1 MTSAN
6 EWFGK
11 IKSRALSVKKTATTR
26 FGELTETIDKKLKE
40 AQDDLEKQRSKAEA
54 VEHETQLKKWQ
65 SSVENPD
72 GEFIPL
78 PTPPSPTVSRTI
90 PTLVSSLQAS
100 TSTKELPT
108 VAHRKLKKS
117 HAKKNGFLSTSAVS
131 LDHETSSDERQRN
144 KNEQKRDNRAEIMSC
159 LNDIINEI
167 ANREFIEQ
175 CLNELV
181 DIVSIPDGLMQKTAS
196 IMITEEDNLEI
207 AHDTANSDLDN
218 HLNLEQENSTSSNIE
233 SDQENIQTNI
243 SIDELPSVI
252 NLDNTSIADDV
263 QETVTLE
270 TAHEEVSKSTHSNNE
285 QSDSNDNDSSTPEN
299 EIQQVSNE
307 LEDSFNEF
315 TISNIRTNLPIK
327 KSPEPSFVLTDLNDL
342 ISNIEN
348 DADAEREELTSK
360 QDFHILDETVN
371 NITEQLNKLDTE
383 RDIFSSE
390 PTSTLDDIQQ
400 EIPNE
405 PVDNIDSTI
414 NEFLPNEINQ
424 NISST
429 RIEPE
434 IVEKKRFSTVNY
446 NLIPFETTINHI
458 NCSLTYIYLC
468 TDDCK
473 IFYAKLDVDNM
484 NSPLKWMQHSDRAEQ
499 LVVSITNRTVWRLF
513 NKRLYSSSDSSKFPP
528 IGSHW
533 NELKIGNGGSLLSMS
548 INDQCGWCIK
558 DDGTLW
564 LMRMVDETYQS
575 LNVMCPFSLNRIFCF
590 SEKVAVTTNDGEIL
604 IRVGC
609 TDDCPEGDGWIFV
622 EHNFGPIDDFILLT
636 TKNIIF
642 IVDKKHHLWINQWS
656 SDGGFFEVL
665 CNDDSM
671 IFNQRCLICVNS
683 ESLFITDCEER
694 ILSFS
699 DCITGV
705 QWKLIET
712 NTRLQRLIGAFT
724 TENFVWALTTDKM
737 IRPSNGSIL
746 EKPAQAQY
754 LTHASFVPDSCSQGT
769 VLWTLDESCNIYVR
783 ANSENDTK
791 WEQLDQSQF
800 DWNRRLVHIVCNN
813 SGVWAVDDRGCT
825 HFRHGHMPASDRIY
839 LNELS
844 LLPPAWIPIPGTPK
858 KHRGFSQ
865 IYCGP
870 VDWMVYATDNKQTVY
885 ARVGINE
892 ENRIGTSWEPFED
905 CSALELAISEHTL
918 WLLTSCGQIQC
929 RENISI
935 TNPIGTRSTT
945 LPGFFL
951 SLTVSIDDSQVWAL
965 DSKRNLL
972 KLDRLTVLLEK

>member
-484 NSPLKWMQHSDRAEQ
+484 NSPL
-499 LVVSITNRTVWRLF
+499 
-513 NKRLYSSSDSSKFPP
+513 
-528 IGSHW
+528 
-533 NELKIGNGGSLLSMS
+533 
-548 INDQCGWCIK
+548 
-558 DDGTLW
+558 
-564 LMRMVDETYQS
+564 
-575 LNVMCPFSLNRIFCF
+575 
-590 SEKVAVTTNDGEIL
+590 
-604 IRVGC
+604 
-609 TDDCPEGDGWIFV
+609 
-622 EHNFGPIDDFILLT
+622 
-636 TKNIIF
+636 
-642 IVDKKHHLWINQWS
+642 
-656 SDGGFFEVL
+656 
-665 CNDDSM
+665 
-671 IFNQRCLICVNS
+671 
-683 ESLFITDCEER
+683 
-694 ILSFS
+694 
-699 DCITGV
+699 
-705 QWKLIET
+705 
-712 NTRLQRLIGAFT
+712 
-724 TENFVWALTTDKM
+724 
-737 IRPSNGSIL
+737 
-746 EKPAQAQY
+746 
-754 LTHASFVPDSCSQGT
+754 
-769 VLWTLDESCNIYVR
+769 
-783 ANSENDTK
+783 
-791 WEQLDQSQF
+791 
-800 DWNRRLVHIVCNN
+800 
-813 SGVWAVDDRGCT
+813 
-825 HFRHGHMPASDRIY
+825 
-839 LNELS
+839 
-844 LLPPAWIPIPGTPK
+844 
-858 KHRGFSQ
+858 
-865 IYCGP
+865 
-870 VDWMVYATDNKQTVY
+870 
-885 ARVGINE
+885 
-892 ENRIGTSWEPFED
+892 
-905 CSALELAISEHTL
+905 
-918 WLLTSCGQIQC
+918 
-929 RENISI
+929 
-935 TNPIGTRSTT
+935 
-945 LPGFFL
+945 
-951 SLTVSIDDSQVWAL
+951 
-965 DSKRNLL
+965 
-972 KLDRLTVLLEK
+972 